1 MHFPP
6 TVQRLSFRRKAALR
20 EQRHSRIFSG
30 PVQAGLSGVVYSS
43 VLGLLV
49 FAQLWLAVPA
59 RAQVPPALPPLVTPE
74 AQAAID
80 RGLEYLAR
88 TQSREGA
95 WREQGYM
102 GSYPVAMTALAGL
115 ALLCNGNTMTQGK
128 YAPNVSRA
136 ANFLL
141 GCSGP
146 TGLISRIEEEGR
158 SMHGHGFAMLFLG
171 ELYGMEDDAER
182 QAKIKRALYGAV
194 TLTSRSQSRKGGWL
208 YTPDAQDDEGSVTVT
223 QLQGLRSAR
232 NAGIAVPKQTIDKA
246 LKYLDLSA
254 LPDGGIAYKA
264 DRQGGSRPPITAAAV
279 VCWYNAGD
287 HENPLCRKALQYI
300 KDRIGRGDSRGG
312 NWGHYFYAHLYMA
325 QAMWLSGEENWR
337 WYYPAMRDKLIAT
350 QAADGS
356 WDGDQV
362 GKVYGTAIATI
373 ILQMPYNATPIMQR

>member
-1 MHFPP
+1 MSRGAHSS
-6 TVQRLSFRRKAALR
+6 TRLAA
-20 EQRHSRIFSG
+20 
-30 PVQAGLSGVVYSS
+30 
-43 VLGLLV
+43 VLLLLV
-49 FAQLWLAVPA
+49 GQWPA
-59 RAQVPPALPPLVTPE
+59 PLRVRADVPPPLPQHITPE
-74 AQAAID
+74 TQAAID

-115 ALLCNGNTMTQGK
+115 ALLANGNTMTQGK

-136 ANFLL
+136 GHFLL

-171 ELYGMEDDAER
+171 ELYGMEDDADR
-182 QAKIKRALYGAV
+182 QGRIRRVLQTAV
-194 TLTSRSQSRKGGWL
+194 GLTSRSQSRRGGWL

-232 NAGIAVPKQTIDKA
+232 NAGIAVPKEVIDQA
-246 LKYLDLSA
+246 LGYLDKSS

-287 HENPLCRKALQYI
+287 YDNPLAKKALAYI
-300 KDRIGRGDSRGG
+300 KARLGRGDSRGG
-312 NWGHYFYAHLYMA
+312 NWGHYFYAHLYMS
-325 QAMWLSGEENWR
+325 QAMWLSGADNWD
-337 WYYPAMRDKLIAT
+337 WYFPEMRKRLLDS

-362 GKVYGTAIATI
+362 GKVYGTAIALL
-373 ILQMPYNATPIMQR
+373 ILQIPYGALPILQR

>member
-1 MHFPP
+1 MSPARLCARTLALLISL
-6 TVQRLSFRRKAALR
+6 TVAA
-20 EQRHSRIFSG
+20 
-30 PVQAGLSGVVYSS
+30 
-43 VLGLLV
+43 
-49 FAQLWLAVPA
+49 PA
-59 RAQVPPALPPLVTPE
+59 RAQVPPPLPPMVTPE

-115 ALLCNGNTMTQGK
+115 ALLSNGSTMTQGK

-136 ANFLL
+136 ANFILS
-141 GCSGP
+141 CSGP

-182 QAKIKRALYGAV
+182 QARMRRVLQAAV
-194 TLTSRSQSRKGGWL
+194 GLTARSQSRRGGWL

-232 NAGIAVPKQTIDKA
+232 NAGIAVPKEVIDKA
-246 LKYLDLSA
+246 LKYLDDSS

-287 HENPLCRKALQYI
+287 QDNPLCKKALGYI
-300 KDRIGRGDSRGG
+300 KSRLGRGDSRGG

-325 QAMWLSGEENWR
+325 QAMWLSGDENWK
-337 WYYPAMRDKLIAT
+337 WYYPQMRDRLIAS
-350 QAADGS
+350 QASDGS

-362 GKVYGTAIATI
+362 GKVYGTAIATT
-373 ILQMPYNATPIMQR
+373 ILQLPYSTLPIVQR

>member
-1 MHFPP
+1 MPGGHAGIRRIAAFSFPFAI
-6 TVQRLSFRRKAALR
+6 LLAALP
-20 EQRHSRIFSG
+20 F
-30 PVQAGLSGVVYSS
+30 
-43 VLGLLV
+43 V
-49 FAQLWLAVPA
+49 FVPPA
-59 RAQVPPALPPLVTPE
+59 RAEPLPPLPPMVTPE
-74 AQAAID
+74 TQAAID

-115 ALLCNGNTMTQGK
+115 ALLANGNTMTQGK

-136 ANFLL
+136 ATFLL
-141 GCSGP
+141 SCQEP
-146 TGLISRIEEEGR
+146 RGLISRIEEEGR

-171 ELYGMEDDAER
+171 ELYGMEDDADR
-182 QAKIKRALYGAV
+182 QARIKRVLDGAV
-194 TLTSRSQSRKGGWL
+194 NLTARSQSRRGGWI
-208 YTPDAQDDEGSVTVT
+208 YTPDARDDEGSVTVT

-232 NAGIAVPKQTIDKA
+232 NDGLAVPKKTIDKA
-246 LKYLDLSA
+246 LDYLKNSA

-287 HENPLCRKALQYI
+287 QDNPLCKKALQFV
-300 KDRIGRGDSRGG
+300 KDKVGRGDARGG
-312 NWGHYFYAHLYMA
+312 SWGHYFYAHLYMA
-325 QAMWLSGEENWR
+325 QAMWLSGDENWK

-350 QAADGS
+350 QSSDGS

-373 ILQMPYNATPIMQR
+373 ILQIPYSVMPIMQR